1 MAQSPVPAGSEGGAS
16 RGAIRRGYAD
26 TSRGQVHYAEVIPAS
41 PASPAPLVPV
51 VLLHQTPRSWDEYR
65 EVLPLLGRTRR
76 AIAMDTIGFGA
87 SAPIA
92 DHGIETYASVLAEFI
107 QALSLPK
114 VALVGHHTGG
124 LIAIETAARAPGL
137 IAALVLSSTP
147 HYDADGRARAAAR
160 PPVDQVTEQP
170 DGSHLAEL
178 WRKRQGFYPPG
189 RPDLLTRL
197 VRDALTLGPDAE
209 AGHEACTRYRL
220 EDRAGLVQCPVLCLG
235 ASADPF
241 AFPDLKPLAARFPQA
256 RVTVIEGGMVPLMEQ
271 RPAQVAQVISE
282 FLS

>member
-1 MAQSPVPAGSEGGAS
+1 MAHLSPAV
-16 RGAIRRGYAD
+16 IRRGYAD
-26 TSRGQVHYAEVIPAS
+26 TSRGQVHYAEVVPAAPAS
-41 PASPAPLVPV
+41 PMTSASPVPV

-76 AIAMDTIGFGA
+76 SIAMDTIGFGA

-147 HYDADGRARAAAR
+147 NYDADGRARAAVR

-170 DGSHLAEL
+170 DGSHLAQL

-209 AGHEACTRYRL
+209 AGHEACKRYRV

-241 AFPDLKPLAARFPQA
+241 AFPDLEPLAARFPQA
-256 RVTVIEGGMVPLMEQ
+256 RVVIIEGGMVPLMEQ
-271 RPAQVAQVISE
+271 RPAQVAAAISE
-282 FLS
+282 FLP

>member
-1 MAQSPVPAGSEGGAS
+1 MAQPPVPAGSDAGMS
-16 RGAIRRGYAD
+16 RAAIRCGYAD
-26 TSRGQVHYAEVIPAS
+26 TSRGQVHYAEVIPAA
-41 PASPAPLVPV
+41 PASPVPV

-76 AIAMDTIGFGA
+76 AIAFDTIGFGA

-137 IAALVLSSTP
+137 VAALVLSSTP

-178 WRKRQGFYPPG
+178 WRKRQSFYPPG

-197 VRDALTLGPDAE
+197 VRDALTLGSDAE
-209 AGHEACTRYRL
+209 AGHEACRRYRL

-256 RVTVIEGGMVPLMEQ
+256 RVAVIEGGMVPLMEQ
-271 RPAQVAQVISE
+271 RPAQVAEVISE
-282 FLS
+282 FLP

>member
-1 MAQSPVPAGSEGGAS
+1 MPQSPVPAESD
-16 RGAIRRGYAD
+16 RAIRRGYAD
-26 TSRGQVHYAEVIPAS
+26 TSRGQVHYAEVIPVA
-41 PASPAPLVPV
+41 PASPLPV

-92 DHGIETYASVLAEFI
+92 EHGIETYASVLAEFI

-160 PPVDQVTEQP
+160 PPVDQVTERP

-178 WRKRQGFYPPG
+178 WRKRQGFYPAG

-197 VRDALTLGPDAE
+197 VRDALILGPAAE
-209 AGHEACTRYRL
+209 AGHEACKRYRL

-241 AFPDLKPLAARFPQA
+241 AFPDLEPLAARFPQA

-271 RPAQVAQVISE
+271 RPAEVAEVLSE
-282 FLS
+282 FLP

>member
-1 MAQSPVPAGSEGGAS
+1 MPQAPIPAGSDAGPG
-16 RGAIRRGYAD
+16 RGTIRRGYAD
-26 TSRGQVHYAEVIPAS
+26 TSRGQVHYAEVIPEV
-41 PASPAPLVPV
+41 PASPVPA

-87 SAPIA
+87 SAPIT
-92 DHGIETYASVLAEFI
+92 DHGIETYASVVAEFI
-107 QALSLPK
+107 QALSLPR

-124 LIAIETAARAPGL
+124 LIAIETAARVPGL

-147 HYDADGRARAAAR
+147 HYDAAGRAKAAAR

-178 WRKRQGFYPPG
+178 WRKRQDFYPPA

-197 VRDALTLGPDAE
+197 VRDALLLGPDAE
-209 AGHEACTRYRL
+209 AGHEACKRYRL
-220 EDRAGLVQCPVLCLG
+220 EDRAGLIRCPVLCLG

-241 AFPDLKPLAARFPQA
+241 AFPDLEPLAAMFPQA
-256 RVTVIEGGMVPLMEQ
+256 RVAVIDGGMVPLMEQ
-271 RPAQVAQVISE
+271 RPAEVAETISE
-282 FLS
+282 FLP

>member
-26 TSRGQVHYAEVIPAS
+26 TSRGQVHYAEVIPAA
-41 PASPAPLVPV
+41 PASLVPV

-241 AFPDLKPLAARFPQA
+241 AFPDLEPLAARFPQA

-271 RPAQVAQVISE
+271 RPAQVAQVVSE